1 MNDYKKQQLATAV
14 KWGAGL
20 LAAASIALVVFMAV
34 RGLTVQGRTGGGG
47 GPSCEDR
54 GRRRVLSGM
63 IPIFSGKITIMVP
76 VYRCEE
82 VAP

>member
-1 MNDYKKQQLATAV
+1 MKPWDVFIAIVVIAFAAIVAV
-14 KWGAGL
+14 L
-20 LAAASIALVVFMAV
+20 LV
-34 RGLTVQGRTGGGG
+34 GGGG

-54 GRRRVLSGM
+54 GGRRVLSHM
-63 IPIFSGKITIMVP
+63 SPMFSGKTMIMVP

>member
-14 KWGAGL
+14 KWGVGL
-20 LAAASIALVVFMAV
+20 LSAAIIASAVFLA
-34 RGLTVQGRTGGGG
+34 VQGRMGGGG

-54 GRRRVLSGM
+54 GGRRVLSHM
-63 IPIFSGKITIMVP
+63 SPIFSGKTTIMVP

>member
-14 KWGAGL
+14 KWGVGL
-20 LAAASIALVVFMAV
+20 LAAASIAIVVFMAV
-34 RGLTVQGRTGGGG
+34 RGPTGDGG

-54 GRRRVLSGM
+54 GGRRVLSHM
-63 IPIFSGKITIMVP
+63 IPISSGKITIMVP

>member
-14 KWGAGL
+14 KWGVGL

-34 RGLTVQGRTGGGG
+34 RGLTGGGGGG

-54 GRRRVLSGM
+54 GGRRVLVNT
-63 IPIFSGKITIMVP
+63 IPIVSGKIAILVP

>member
-1 MNDYKKQQLATAV
+1 MKALYVFIAIVVIAFTAIIAV
-14 KWGAGL
+14 L
-20 LAAASIALVVFMAV
+20 LM
-34 RGLTVQGRTGGGG
+34 GDGG

-54 GRRRVLSGM
+54 GGRRVLSHM
-63 IPIFSGKITIMVP
+63 SPIFSGKAMIMVP

>member
-14 KWGAGL
+14 KWGVGL

-34 RGLTVQGRTGGGG
+34 RGIGV
-47 GPSCEDR
+47 GPSCEER
-54 GRRRVLSGM
+54 GGRSVLSHINHIFTGKTM
-63 IPIFSGKITIMVP
+63 IRVP